1 MSKLLSTAMLAALAA
16 TTGAAQ
22 AQQVV
27 NVYNWS
33 DYIAE
38 DTIERFTAETGIQ
51 VNYDV
56 YDSNDTLEA
65 RMLAGSSGFD
75 VVVPTGDYL
84 QRQISAGVYQPLN
97 RDLLPNLANM
107 DPQLMQLAEA
117 FDEGNMHSVI
127 YLWGT
132 TGIGYNAAAVAER
145 MGADYVVNSWDIVFN
160 PEIAARFADCG
171 IAWLDA
177 HTEILPPALRYIG
190 RNPVTTDEADFEAA
204 AAMLE
209 QVRGTVRYFHS
220 SQYISDLANG
230 EICLAIGWSGD
241 VLQAAARAEEA
252 GNGIEVGYA
261 IPGEGAHLWFDLMA
275 IPADAP
281 HPEAAHAFINFMMD
295 AQIAANNT
303 NYVAY
308 PNANAAST
316 PLIDA
321 EILNDP
327 TIYPTEEAKAGM
339 WTLRPYDSRTDR
351 MVTRL
356 WTRIRTG
363 Q

>member
-1 MSKLLSTAMLAALAA
+1 MTKLLTSTALTALVLSAAAV
-16 TTGAAQ
+16 Q
-22 AQQVV
+22 AQVV

-38 DTIERFTAETGIQ
+38 DTLAAFTAATGIT

-75 VVVPTGDYL
+75 VVVPTGDFL

-107 DPQLMQLAEA
+107 DPALMALAEA
-117 FDEGNMHSVI
+117 FDPGNAHSVI

-132 TGIGYNAAAVAER
+132 TGIGYNAAAVAAR
-145 MGADYVVNSWDIVFN
+145 MGEDYEVNSWDILFN
-160 PEIAARFADCG
+160 PEIASRFADCG
-171 IAWLDA
+171 IAWLDS
-177 HTEILPPALRYIG
+177 HTEILPAALRYIG
-190 RNPVTTDEADFEAA
+190 REPITTSEDDFNAA
-204 AAMLE
+204 AEMLQ
-209 QVRGTVRYFHS
+209 QVRPFVRYFHS

-241 VLQAAARAEEA
+241 ILQAATRAEEA
-252 GNGIEVGYA
+252 GNGVEVGYA
-261 IPGEGAHLWFDLMA
+261 IPNEGAHLWFDLFA

-281 HPEAAHAFINFMMD
+281 NPEGAHAFINFMMD

-316 PLIDA
+316 PLIDEA
-321 EILNDP
+321 ILNDP
-327 TIYPTEEAKAGM
+327 TIYPSDEARAGF

-351 MVTRL
+351 VVTRI
-356 WTRIRTG
+356 WTRLRTG